1 LDVNRF
7 HEIKIEEQKHK
18 RAKLRWGTLKSFMRS
33 NSHLSSQAETV
44 WVDHDRPRQVSN
56 VSGSDMNEAEDT
68 FEDLLMPPAINPMMK
83 RATSSSCSSVGESSD
98 LIAQAILVPGRT
110 QSQPGTEEEAMAGHM
125 KVGAEAQEAPDGHDG
140 GVVEEIHLNN

>member
-68 FEDLLMPPAINPMMK
+68 FEDLLMPPVINPMMK
-83 RATSSSCSSVGESSD
+83 RATSSSSASGSSD
-98 LIAQAILVPGRT
+98 LIAQATSVPGRT